1 MSWLHSPVSFHL
13 SAIIFEVTL
22 VVYAVHASVL
32 LYEVE
37 VISVY
42 LSVNIKHSYIILA
55 LAMDVVK
62 TNMHRELHMVILA
75 ELLIMTMPSHL
86 RLILTHMWLLSVARL
101 THWLSVVW
109 LAYLWLLYI
118 ARLTHWLSVVWLT
131 HWLSVPRLTHW
142 LSIARL
148 THLWLSVAYWL
159 LVNGRWWF
167 IVHSWL
173 AICKHDLWNWH
184 DLTHWNLNKH
194 FLFWM
199 PMSFE
204 MNRSCFFTTVT
215 EFKPLI

>member
-1 MSWLHSPVSFHL
+1 MESFCISYSHLKFEISLSLSWLHSPVSFHL

-109 LAYLWLLYI
+109 LAYLWLSVICLAHLWLSVVWLAHMWLLSI
-118 ARLTHWLSVVWLT
+118 ARLTHWLSVV
-131 HWLSVPRLTHW
+131 
-142 LSIARL
+142 
-148 THLWLSVAYWL
+148 
-159 LVNGRWWF
+159 
-167 IVHSWL
+167 
-173 AICKHDLWNWH
+173 
-184 DLTHWNLNKH
+184 
-194 FLFWM
+194 
-199 PMSFE
+199 
-204 MNRSCFFTTVT
+204 
-215 EFKPLI
+215 